1 MRKALPGIL
10 VTGMLLLASPL
21 VQAEL
26 RQLSS
31 GEITSLFDNKT
42 AEAYHSRQG
51 FSFIAYYT
59 EAGTI
64 TGLHKGRFF
73 SSQWT
78 VNDRDQICILFPA
91 LRGLKKDCFFVLQ
104 DGKETYFYTSSESGS
119 ESGPKSGPDILPAY
133 TFTGFASGNPN
144 RF

>member
-1 MRKALPGIL
+1 MRQALPGIL
-10 VTGMLLLASPL
+10 LAGMLLLASPL

-26 RQLSS
+26 RQLQS

-59 EAGTI
+59 EEGKI

-73 SSQWT
+73 TSQWT
-78 VNDRDQICILFPA
+78 VHDKDQICILFPDQ
-91 LRGLKKDCFFVLQ
+91 RGLRKNCFFVLQ
-104 DGKETYFYTSSESGS
+104 NDKQTFFYTSPE
-119 ESGPKSGPDILPAY
+119 SGPDILPAY
-133 TFTGFASGNPN
+133 TFTGFARGNPN